1 MKRNLICKTFVI
13 GALLC
18 SVSLAAQKV
27 SDKLPWSVR
36 MTESEMIRCPESWQ
50 LDFQPKLKWDYC
62 HGLELGA
69 MLDVYDTYGGKKIY
83 DYALAYAD
91 TMIHDDGSIVTYKLH
106 EYNIDRLNSG
116 KFLFRIYE
124 ESKDENTRKQLIYC
138 VASLIR
144 IRVTRMAVF
153 GTKRFIRIKCGWMV
167 FIWLHLFMQNMLSVI
182 TG

>member
-69 MLDVYDTYGGKKIY
+69 MLDVYVEKRY
-83 DYALAYAD
+83 
-91 TMIHDDGSIVTYKLH
+91 MIMH
-106 EYNIDRLNSG
+106 
-116 KFLFRIYE
+116 
-124 ESKDENTRKQLIYC
+124 
-138 VASLIR
+138 
-144 IRVTRMAVF
+144 
-153 GTKRFIRIKCGWMV
+153 
-167 FIWLHLFMQNMLSVI
+167 WLMPIQ
-182 TG
+182 